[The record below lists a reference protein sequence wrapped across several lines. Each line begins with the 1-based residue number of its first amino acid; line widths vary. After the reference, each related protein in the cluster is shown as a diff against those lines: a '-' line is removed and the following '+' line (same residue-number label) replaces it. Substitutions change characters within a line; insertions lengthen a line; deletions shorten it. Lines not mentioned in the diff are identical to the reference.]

1 MNSKPKDPCSVV
13 SVKNESH
20 IRNVIHQ
27 NHSSEQAKKYKVVR
41 DIYFFSLRKKKQNKT
56 HLLFL
61 EEKTSVIRS
70 ALSMHENIDLIP
82 SNVYN
87 SY

>member
-41 DIYFFSLRKKKQNKT
+41 DIYFFSLRKKKPKQNPLAFSRGENQRYKKC
-56 HLLFL
+56 L
-61 EEKTSVIRS
+61 EH
-70 ALSMHENIDLIP
+70 A
-82 SNVYN
+82 
-87 SY
+87 